1 MRKSLAIVKSTALEI
16 LSEPLTLLVTL
27 ASLTVAV
34 LAPVFHYHQ
43 FGEPTRMARDAGL
56 SSILMGAG
64 IIAVFSTI
72 RAFRREIESGTM
84 EMALAHPVSR
94 VQFFLAKTCGA
105 FLALQGIVV
114 SLFAVTLTM
123 VIGAEA
129 GAKVAEK
136 VGGLITVFGPF
147 VAGGVAI
154 ILLPMIVGA
163 FLNRFARCRFVL
175 TTLLITFVLA
185 LLLIVADLVAAALL
199 SFGETWVLRLLP
211 IALLISLFDTI
222 LLCAAAAFAVR
233 FPANGAAAAVGAALV
248 VLLPF
253 LGNFYPAEAL
263 AKGGTVEWTFLLLV
277 FAATLPMLVAF
288 LMLGGIYVRRFD
300 H

>member
-27 ASLTVAV
+27 AALTVAV

-56 SSILMGAG
+56 SSLLMGAG

-94 VQFFLAKTCGA
+94 LGFFLAKTLGS
-105 FLALQGIVV
+105 FLALQLIVV
-114 SLFAVTLTM
+114 SIFAVALTM
-123 VIGAEA
+123 VIGADV
-129 GAKVAEK
+129 GAKIAEK

-154 ILLPMIVGA
+154 IMLPMILGA
-163 FLNRFARCRFVL
+163 FLNRFVRCRFVL
-175 TTLLITFVLA
+175 TTLLITFFLA
-185 LLLIVADLVAAALL
+185 LVLIGADLVAAAL
-199 SFGETWVLRLLP
+199 FKCAETWLLRLLP
-211 IALLISLFDTI
+211 TAFLITLFDTM

-233 FPANGAAAAVGAALV
+233 FPANGAAAAVGAV
-248 VLLPF
+248 VVVFIPF
-253 LGNFYPAEAL
+253 LGNFYPA
-263 AKGGTVEWTFLLLV
+263 GDHVLLV

-288 LMLGGIYVRRFD
+288 LMLGGSYVRRFD